1 MVVAEVVTTAW
12 VLKKMVFQVV
22 QVVVRLI
29 TEMDQEVQEV

>member
-1 MVVAEVVTTAW
+1 VVVAEVVTTAW